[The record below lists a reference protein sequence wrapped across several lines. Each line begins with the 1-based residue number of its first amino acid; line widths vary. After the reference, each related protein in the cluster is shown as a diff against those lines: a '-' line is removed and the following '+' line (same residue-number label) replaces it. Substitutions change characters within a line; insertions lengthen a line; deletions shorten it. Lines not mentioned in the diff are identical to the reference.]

1 MHKPKETSKNQA
13 RMGNTDGMIMDVVSP
28 VFNKNPKRQKNSSEK
43 RGFSE
48 LFCLQSEH
56 TKMVCYQLNE
66 IEISP
71 AIKLKVYGPYKAIF

>member
-48 LFCLQSEH
+48 LFCLQSEVGMCFIH
-56 TKMVCYQLNE
+56 IPTSILFNCKFLFNT
-66 IEISP
+66 
-71 AIKLKVYGPYKAIF
+71 GFG

>member
-48 LFCLQSEH
+48 LFCLQSETWH
-56 TKMVCYQLNE
+56 SCHVSF
-66 IEISP
+66 I
-71 AIKLKVYGPYKAIF
+71 IKINADFMSDLME